1 MFNAL
6 YGSVESLQAQILALQ
21 NDLQEA
27 TMERDMWQKQAMASS
42 GQQAR
47 NEVPPTLPSTGGLQ
61 NTPNKTLSR
70 HQTVA
75 RLNSTS
81 DGSINSNDMPALP
94 STTDSPLRPSPRRS
108 TMDPLRPSRSSSS
121 PTATTPIARKGM
133 SLRHKPSVSR
143 MVANGTEGQQHLV
156 PNLEQKTGQPT
167 KASFDIIKCTDEV
180 CELIKVP
187 KGLLTTTHQD
197 TTTAK
202 LMWKDRP
209 ATVLLV
215 KKPEDTPSRD
225 LMCRLGKYLVEEMQ
239 FQPVVVDPL
248 VIAEINDDKADEWVK
263 QSIQYFRPYTPEEQ
277 QHLHRHIDIVITV
290 GGDGTVLW
298 TAQLFEGPCPPVISF
313 SMGSMGFLTP
323 FHANDYKEV
332 LTSVV
337 EKGCFLSVRS
347 RVEGII
353 TTEGSKTAK
362 HSVLNEIVVDRGPA
376 STLGNLMSYCN
387 GQVLTRVQA
396 DGIIIGTPTG
406 STAYSLSAGGSI
418 VHPAVPSMV
427 FTPIC
432 PHTLSFRSM
441 IFPDSVTLKIVV
453 PHDSRSTAWAS
464 FDGKH
469 RTELKRGDSLSMTVS
484 RCPVPLVC
492 KISEQSDWL
501 ESVKEQLFWN
511 MRVVQKKKEDVV
523 TDERGSVGGTTNTGT
538 RERLLSR

>member
-1 MFNAL
+1 M
-6 YGSVESLQAQILALQ
+6 SIESLQAKLQALENEMQ
-21 NDLQEA
+21 A
-27 TMERDMWQKQAMASS
+27 TKMERDMWQRKALGKQSSDEEEIASVKNLGGLDDITKKTKLS
-42 GQQAR
+42 RPQSIAKLHTKSLKGSKNPGA
-47 NEVPPTLPSTGGLQ
+47 PSTSVSA
-61 NTPNKTLSR
+61 NKP
-70 HQTVA
+70 QT
-75 RLNSTS
+75 
-81 DGSINSNDMPALP
+81 
-94 STTDSPLRPSPRRS
+94 RRS
-108 TMDPLRPSRSSSS
+108 TINTSAAKRGVLLRQRN
-121 PTATTPIARKGM
+121 
-133 SLRHKPSVSR
+133 SVSR
-143 MVANGTEGQQHLV
+143 MVSKNNRNEDIETS
-156 PNLEQKTGQPT
+156 

-187 KGLLTTTHQD
+187 KGLLTTRHQD

-202 LMWKDRP
+202 LIWKDRP
-209 ATVLLV
+209 TTVLLV
-215 KKPEDTPSRD
+215 KKPEDTPSRN
-225 LMCRLGKYLVEEMQ
+225 LMCRLAKYLVEEMK
-239 FQPVVVDPL
+239 FSPVVVDPL
-248 VIAEINDDKADEWVK
+248 VIDEINAENIDDWVK
-263 QSIQYFRPYTPEEQ
+263 ESSRYFRSYTNDEQ
-277 QHLHRHIDIVITV
+277 KHLHRDIDIVITV

-323 FHANDYKEV
+323 FHADDYKVV
-332 LTSVV
+332 LTNVV
-337 EKGCFLSVRS
+337 EKGCYLSVRS
-347 RVEGII
+347 RVEGAILRDNANCNDD
-353 TTEGSKTAK
+353 TTATSSTTNTSSQPHVVK

-441 IFPDSVTLKIVV
+441 IFPDSVSLKIIV

-484 RCPVPLVC
+484 RFPVPLIC

-511 MRVVQKKKEDVV
+511 MRVVQKKKEVQSGD
-523 TDERGSVGGTTNTGT
+523 DQRGRVFN
-538 RERLLSR
+538 R